1 MIACNQHYIS
11 LEAESCAITKG
22 SKTIERTKNVVI
34 CNLHH
39 CLGKPGEV
47 IRAERESAAFLG
59 MVIDVQ
65 KQSS

>member
-34 CNLHH
+34 CNLYR
-39 CLGKPGEV
+39 CLGKSGQV
-47 IRAERESAAFLG
+47 IRAERESAEFLDT
-59 MVIDVQ
+59 VINV
-65 KQSS
+65 